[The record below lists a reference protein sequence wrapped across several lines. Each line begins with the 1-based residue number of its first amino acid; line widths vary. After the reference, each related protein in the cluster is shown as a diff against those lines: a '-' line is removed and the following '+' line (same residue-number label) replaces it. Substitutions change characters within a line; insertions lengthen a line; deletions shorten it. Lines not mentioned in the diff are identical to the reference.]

1 MKPGHSSQHIMSLP
15 TGTVIRVSHGWY
27 HHVALLGDRLVSG
40 ERSVI
45 AFSAKDGGFVEQP
58 YSAFSLG
65 RQVTS
70 DGYFGGLP
78 SAAVMQRARLKQGTS
93 YSWIDFN
100 CEHFVRYAHG
110 VQIESPQV
118 KQWATLVSV
127 TGFALLAFRG

>member
-1 MKPGHSSQHIMSLP
+1 MKPEYSSQHIMSLP
-15 TGTVIRVSHGWY
+15 TGTVVRVSHGWY
-27 HHVALLGDRLVSG
+27 DHVALLGDRRING

-45 AFSAKDGGFVEQP
+45 SFSAKDGGFVEQP

-78 SAAVMQRARLKQGTS
+78 SAAVMQRARLKQGVP

-118 KQWATLVSV
+118 KQWVTLGSV
-127 TGFALLAFRG
+127 ACFALLAFRG